1 MRLPACLAER
11 SFPNYA
17 LFADAVGLKTGG
29 KMRQLLDL
37 AWDML
42 QKDVADAAIPQL
54 LSKLETL
61 CPPNVDEYDAYGVY
75 PAFDFCQLLEQA
87 LLNRL
92 NPNKHR
98 ATEASQL
105 ATRTVMDFVEMSEGE
120 GLDENELVRV
130 FEHHPLLKDDKL
142 FQRDTVM
149 ALKKQRTPKE
159 AFLLNSEPVPP
170 TTVSATWESPWKAD
184 IRQPSYTACNLPQ
197 YFIERNE
204 S

>member
-1 MRLPACLAER
+1 MNANQFLKAVAQLQGWRECAFLLALAER

-17 LFADAVGLKTGG
+17 LFADAVGLKTGA

-37 AWDML
+37 GWDML
-42 QKDVADAAIPQL
+42 QKEASEAAIPQL

-61 CPPNVDEYDAYGVY
+61 SPNVDDYDAYGVY

-105 ATRTVMDFVEMSEGE
+105 ATATVMNFIEMSEGE
-120 GLDENELVRV
+120 DLSEDELVRLLD
-130 FEHHPLLKDDKL
+130 HHPLMKEDKM
-142 FQRDTVM
+142 FQRDLVLE
-149 ALKKQRTPKE
+149 LKRQRVPKE
-159 AFLLNSEPVPP
+159 SFIAELRAEAANDG
-170 TTVSATWESPWKAD
+170 VS
-184 IRQPSYTACNLPQ
+184 NLG
-197 YFIERNE
+197 IALD

>member
-1 MRLPACLAER
+1 MNANQFLKAVSQLQGWRECAFLLALAER

-61 CPPNVDEYDAYGVY
+61 CPNVDEYDAYGVY

-120 GLDENELVRV
+120 GMDENELVRV

-149 ALKKQRTPKE
+149 ALKKQRPPKE
-159 AFLLNSEPVPP
+159 AFLAELRAGAANDG
-170 TTVSATWESPWKAD
+170 VS
-184 IRQPSYTACNLPQ
+184 NLG
-197 YFIERNE
+197 ISLEG
-204 S
+204 

>member
-1 MRLPACLAER
+1 MNANQFLKAVSQLQGWRECAFLLALAER

-61 CPPNVDEYDAYGVY
+61 CPNVDEYDVYGVY

-120 GLDENELVRV
+120 GMDENELVRV

-159 AFLLNSEPVPP
+159 AFLAELRAGAANDG
-170 TTVSATWESPWKAD
+170 VS
-184 IRQPSYTACNLPQ
+184 NLG
-197 YFIERNE
+197 ISLEG
-204 S
+204 

>member
-1 MRLPACLAER
+1 MNANQFLKAVAQLQGWRECAFLLALAER

-17 LFADAVGLKTGG
+17 LFADAVGLKTGA

-42 QKDVADAAIPQL
+42 QKEASEAAIPQL

-61 CPPNVDEYDAYGVY
+61 SPNVDDYDAYGVY

-105 ATRTVMDFVEMSEGE
+105 ATATVMTFIEMSEGE
-120 GLDENELVRV
+120 DLPEDELVRLLD
-130 FEHHPLLKDDKL
+130 HHPLMKEDKM
-142 FQRDTVM
+142 FQRDLVLE
-149 ALKKQRTPKE
+149 LKRQRVPKE
-159 AFLLNSEPVPP
+159 SFIAELKAQAANDG
-170 TTVSATWESPWKAD
+170 VS
-184 IRQPSYTACNLPQ
+184 NLGIAPD
-197 YFIERNE
+197 

>member
-1 MRLPACLAER
+1 MNANQFLKAVAQLQGWRECAFLLALAER

-17 LFADAVGLKTGG
+17 LFADAVGLKTAA

-42 QKDVADAAIPQL
+42 QKEASEAAIPQL

-61 CPPNVDEYDAYGVY
+61 SPNVDEYDAYGVY

-105 ATRTVMDFVEMSEGE
+105 ATATVMNFIEMSEGE
-120 GLDENELVRV
+120 DLSEDELVRLLD
-130 FEHHPLLKDDKL
+130 HHPLMKEDKM
-142 FQRDTVM
+142 FQRDLVLE
-149 ALKKQRTPKE
+149 LKRQRVPKE
-159 AFLLNSEPVPP
+159 SFIAQLKAEAANDG
-170 TTVSATWESPWKAD
+170 VS
-184 IRQPSYTACNLPQ
+184 NLG
-197 YFIERNE
+197 IALD